1 MTAPATLACPRCATP
16 LVSLAPGAAVGR
28 VAVKCTRCGHWLELD
43 QGAAAPAP
51 GSAPPAAW
59 PPAPPPAAR
68 PAPPPPAGPG
78 WHAPRAPG
86 QRAADRAGWSTLL
99 GPLSGTGRP
108 AGLGL
113 LDWLGAAAGLG
124 GALVMTVLGVAMG
137 QFRTMLSSLGGEL
150 PRLTAFV
157 FSVRLPYLLAA
168 LAAGL
173 AVAGLVVR
181 ARGLPLGRPLLAA
194 AVAVV
199 LLGAPLCLI
208 SFYLPIFSMAD
219 AVK

>member
-1 MTAPATLACPRCATP
+1 MTAPAILACPRCATP

-28 VAVKCTRCGHWLELD
+28 VSVRCTRCGHRLELE
-43 QGAAAPAP
+43 QGAADPAP

-59 PPAPPPAAR
+59 P
-68 PAPPPPAGPG
+68 APPPPSGPG
-78 WHAPRAPG
+78 WHPGPAARASG
-86 QRAADRAGWSTLL
+86 QRTPEQAGWSALL
-99 GPLSGTGRP
+99 APLSGTGRP

-168 LAAGL
+168 AAAGL

-199 LLGAPLCLI
+199 LVGAPLCLI
-208 SFYLPIFSMAD
+208 SFYMPIFSMAD
-219 AVK
+219 AIK